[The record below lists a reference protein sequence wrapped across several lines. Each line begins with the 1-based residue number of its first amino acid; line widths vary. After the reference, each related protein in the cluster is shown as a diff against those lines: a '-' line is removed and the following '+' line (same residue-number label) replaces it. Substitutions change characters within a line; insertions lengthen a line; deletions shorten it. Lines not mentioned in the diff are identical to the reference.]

1 MEEANI
7 IGQEIV
13 RIDPSATIMRK
24 RDGHPLSTEE
34 IHQFIQGLVA
44 GDIKDYQMSALL
56 MAIYLNGFNTKETAD
71 LTDAMLYSGSKLEF
85 ESDTDIVDKH
95 STGGIGDKTSFI
107 LAPIAAAC
115 GVKVPMI
122 AGRGLGHT
130 GGTVDKIESIR
141 GIETSLTLARFKQ
154 QLLADGL
161 VLIGQTGEIAPADG
175 LIYALR
181 DVTATVDSIPLITAS
196 IMSKKLA
203 EGASGLVMDIKVGN
217 GAFMKSK
224 ADARRLAKSLRQTAL
239 RFDKNIITILS
250 DMSQPLGNT
259 VGNSLEIMESIETL
273 KGRGPSD
280 LTKLSIELAGG
291 MIHLAGKSKSVAAGV
306 KKAKEAVK
314 SGAALTKF
322 KQLIERQGGDI
333 RTVDN
338 YSFLPQANLK
348 SVVTAPKSG
357 FITSFATEEI
367 GHMLVELGGGRKVAN
382 QEIDMAVG
390 FTFHHKLGERVT
402 EGEPLLTI
410 HHHVEQMGQKDEL
423 SDRFTSRVIK
433 IAPKKPAKKVEL
445 IIEQEIEWS

>member
-1 MEEANI
+1 
-7 IGQEIV
+7 
-13 RIDPSATIMRK
+13 
-24 RDGHPLSTEE
+24 
-34 IHQFIQGLVA
+34 
-44 GDIKDYQMSALL
+44 
-56 MAIYLNGFNTKETAD
+56 
-71 LTDAMLYSGSKLEF
+71 
-85 ESDTDIVDKH
+85 
-95 STGGIGDKTSFI
+95 
-107 LAPIAAAC
+107 
-115 GVKVPMI
+115 
-122 AGRGLGHT
+122 
-130 GGTVDKIESIR
+130 
-141 GIETSLTLARFKQ
+141 
-154 QLLADGL
+154 
-161 VLIGQTGEIAPADG
+161 
-175 LIYALR
+175 
-181 DVTATVDSIPLITAS
+181 
-196 IMSKKLA
+196 
-203 EGASGLVMDIKVGN
+203 
-217 GAFMKSK
+217 MKSK

-357 FITSFATEEI
+357 FITCFATEEI